1 MLVKE
6 AADQRWTLPGGW
18 ADPSESPREAVE
30 REVYEESGFRTRAV
44 KLLAIYDRSKHPHE
58 PPFAFHVYKLF
69 VLCQIVGGEA
79 ARSVETEAVGFFE
92 EDSVPELS
100 ISRVTDG
107 QIRRLFEHARNVQL
121 PTDFD

>member
-1 MLVKE
+1 
-6 AADQRWTLPGGW
+6 
-18 ADPSESPREAVE
+18 
-30 REVYEESGFRTRAV
+30 
-44 KLLAIYDRSKHPHE
+44 
-58 PPFAFHVYKLF
+58 
-69 VLCQIVGGEA
+69 
-79 ARSVETEAVGFFE
+79 VGFFE